1 MGGGGS
7 TSPLAGIF
15 QDGGVPG
22 TGMGYAAASARR
34 REIARTFRPPRI
46 KHNIQAP
53 PMIKHPR
60 SGKGAVPQ
68 FPSNGGGSFKA
79 GGF

>member
-1 MGGGGS
+1 MAGS
-7 TSPLAGIF
+7 ESPMAGIF
-15 QDGGVPG
+15 AGQGGVSG
-22 TGMGYAAASARR
+22 TGMGYAAAAARR
-34 REIARTFRPPRI
+34 RAIARTFSPPRI

-60 SGKGAVPQ
+60 NGRGSVPH
-68 FPSNGGGSFKA
+68 FNDSPDGEFKA